1 MIRLVENIAFFWN
14 EKENPVPPMPGLPD
28 VWIDVFVPASKELG
42 EGTVEAVRLTYDS
55 SESDRVKAALSE
67 KYGTSHPPAKK
78 INPKIIELLG
88 AKLIS
93 QEVWKTGWG
102 ELMLVVAD
110 KYVSVSAK
118 TQKLIS
124 FEQENK
130 KDEF

>member
-1 MIRLVENIAFFWN
+1 MRS
-14 EKENPVPPMPGLPD
+14 GTQCHRC
-28 VWIDVFVPASKELG
+28 LG
-42 EGTVEAVRLTYDS
+42 FQTSGSTCSYDS
-55 SESDRVKAALSE
+55 SESDRVKTALSE

-102 ELMLVVAD
+102 ELMLLVAD
-110 KYVSVSAK
+110 KYVAVSAK